1 MGILKPHVLMQN
13 VRDED
18 IDIRNKDLLMRTE
31 VSCLCIERKGRQ
43 VFCIM
48 DTDVWET
55 QNQQE
60 I

>member
-1 MGILKPHVLMQN
+1 MQN

-18 IDIRNKDLLMRTE
+18 IDIRNKDLLMKTE